1 MLNTALIGLGRI
13 GWVYHLPEILK
24 HREYHLCAIADVD
37 PSRLTEADEKCDAR
51 KYTDYREML
60 QKERPDVVV
69 IASPTPFHKEQAIQ
83 AMREGCSVILD
94 KPMASDLDSA
104 KEIAAA
110 AAEYQQ
116 KITVY
121 QPHRFLALATVV
133 KRVLDTGVLGEIFQ
147 IRRCASNYVRR
158 NDWQSL
164 KKYGGGMLNNFGSH
178 YIDQLLFFSGEKI
191 NKVFCQLN
199 RIATLGDA
207 EDVVKILLQ
216 TENGMILDI
225 DINQAAALPPEPLL
239 IYGKYGAAKVQTDAS
254 GNESLLVRYYDP
266 TELPACILKDSLTGP
281 DRRIPPET
289 IPWKEETYPIL
300 AKDNIDYY
308 QKCAQYFNGQAE
320 SPVPLGE
327 TLQVMELIDSCRR
340 AAE

>member
-121 QPHRFLALATVV
+121 QPHRFWRLQRLSNVCSTQAFWERFFRSGGVPAIMSAGM
-133 KRVLDTGVLGEIFQ
+133 TGSL
-147 IRRCASNYVRR
+147 SR
-158 NDWQSL
+158 N
-164 KKYGGGMLNNFGSH
+164 M
-178 YIDQLLFFSGEKI
+178 
-191 NKVFCQLN
+191 
-199 RIATLGDA
+199 
-207 EDVVKILLQ
+207 
-216 TENGMILDI
+216 
-225 DINQAAALPPEPLL
+225 AA
-239 IYGKYGAAKVQTDAS
+239 G
-254 GNESLLVRYYDP
+254 
-266 TELPACILKDSLTGP
+266 C
-281 DRRIPPET
+281 
-289 IPWKEETYPIL
+289 
-300 AKDNIDYY
+300 
-308 QKCAQYFNGQAE
+308 
-320 SPVPLGE
+320 
-327 TLQVMELIDSCRR
+327 
-340 AAE
+340 